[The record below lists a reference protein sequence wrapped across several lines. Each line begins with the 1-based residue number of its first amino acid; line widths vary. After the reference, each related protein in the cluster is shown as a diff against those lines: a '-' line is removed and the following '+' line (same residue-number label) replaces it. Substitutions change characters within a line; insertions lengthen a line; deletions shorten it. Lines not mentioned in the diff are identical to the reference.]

1 MLVFVLKIVC
11 RYMTS
16 LKLFLSLFACAFLTI
31 AQQKPL
37 PAFPEAEGFGSTT
50 IGGRGGKVYVV
61 TNLDDDGPGSFRAA
75 CRAPE
80 PRIIVFAVSG
90 LIDLKKP
97 ITITEPYCTIAGQT
111 APGEGLCLMRSE
123 FKVCTHDVVVRFL
136 RSRPGDIAG
145 KEYDAMGI
153 GDRAY
158 NVIFDHCSATWS
170 VDECL
175 SPSGAIHDITVQ
187 WCLIGESLN
196 NSVHHK
202 GEHGYGSL
210 VRAVGGLTMH
220 HNLWVDN
227 ISRNPRLGDN
237 YGEPPYPTFDIR
249 NNVVYN
255 WGQVCSGLTG
265 DNLSANY
272 IGNYLRPGPN
282 SSKRPP
288 IVLTKSADVT
298 YYIEDNEYEGTP
310 EFTAVPSAMFTCGE
324 KEEPHFKIASKPFDA
339 PRVNTTTAKEAYKQV
354 LALVGAICPIR
365 DMTDASIINEV
376 KANKGRIIDSQKDVG
391 GWGLYSH
398 EDPPQD
404 SDGDGIPDAWEI
416 AHGLDPKNPDDA
428 AALAKDNSGYTNIEV
443 YINEIA
449 TRTLLAN
456 RPK

>member
-1 MLVFVLKIVC
+1 M
-11 RYMTS
+11 YG
-16 LKLFLSLFACAFLTI
+16 
-31 AQQKPL
+31 QQKFI

-97 ITITEPYCTIAGQT
+97 INVTEPYLTIAGQT
-111 APGEGLCLMRSE
+111 APGEGICLMRSE
-123 FKVCTHDVVVRFL
+123 FKICTHDVIVRFL

-145 KEYDAMGI
+145 KTYDAMGI

-196 NSVHHK
+196 KSVHPK

-210 VRAVGGLTMH
+210 VRAVGGVTMH

-227 ISRNPRLGDN
+227 DARNPRLGDN
-237 YGEPPYPTFDIR
+237 YGDPPYPTFDIR
-249 NNVVYN
+249 NNVMYN
-255 WGQVCSGLTG
+255 WGRICSGQTG
-265 DNLSANY
+265 DNISANY
-272 IGNYLRPGPN
+272 VGNYLRPGPN
-282 SSKRPP
+282 SIKHPP
-288 IVLTKSADVT
+288 IVLTKTADVT
-298 YYIEDNEYEGTP
+298 YYVDGNVYEGAP
-310 EFTAVPSAMFTCGE
+310 EYTAPSAMFTSSD
-324 KEEPHFKIASKPFDA
+324 KDEPHFKLVPKPFET
-339 PRVNTTTAKEAYKQV
+339 PRVTTTSAKEAYKQV
-354 LALVGAICPIR
+354 LAQVGAICPIR

-376 KANKGRIIDSQKDVG
+376 TSNKGRIIDSQNEVG
-391 GWGLYSH
+391 GWAIYSF
-398 EDPPQD
+398 EAAVLD
-404 SDGDGIPDAWEI
+404 SDGDGIPDAWET

-428 AALAKDNSGYTNIEV
+428 AALAKDNSGYTNIENYV
-443 YINEIA
+443 NAIA
-449 TRTLLAN
+449 TGAISAN
-456 RPK
+456 CPK